1 MTEPAWSS
9 LRNLFP
15 LCNQTAYLNHA
26 ATSPMATPVRAA
38 MDLYAEQAMTL
49 GSLAYPTWQARI
61 HDVRHLAA
69 DLLGADLDEIAFV
82 GNTSSGLSTIATGLA
97 WQPGDVILVGW
108 PDFPANI
115 YPWRHLERLGVTVR
129 FVERRNGAL
138 DADDF
143 HDAWCPGVRMVV
155 VSSVDY
161 VTGYYTDLA
170 ALGRLCRE
178 RQALFC
184 VDAIQSLGAI
194 PLSVRDCHIDFL
206 AAGGHKWLLGPMGIG
221 LLYVRREVCDLVQ
234 PPLVGWKSVE
244 DEENFQLHFELKQDA
259 GKFEPGTMNLAG
271 ISGLGAALQLLTDV
285 GVANVAERI
294 TELVRELEKG
304 LQKRGFA
311 IVTSSDPARRA
322 GILSFQPAGV
332 ARDSQKQLA
341 EQGVVVA
348 HRQDLLRLSPHF
360 YNDHSDIERFFKV
373 LDRLG

>member
-332 ARDSQKQLA
+332 ARDCQKQLA

>member
-15 LCNQTAYLNHA
+15 ICNQLAYLNHA
-26 ATSPMATPVRAA
+26 ATSPLATPARAA

-61 HDVRHLAA
+61 HEVRCLAA
-69 DLLGADLDEIAFV
+69 DLLGANLDEIAFV

-108 PDFPANI
+108 PDFPSNI
-115 YPWRHLERLGVTVR
+115 YPWQHLERLGVTVR
-129 FVERRNGAL
+129 FVERRNGVL

-143 HDAWCPGVRMVV
+143 YNAWFPGVRMVV

-194 PLSVRDCHIDFL
+194 PLNVRDCHIDFL
-206 AAGGHKWLLGPMGIG
+206 AAGGHKWLLGPMGVG
-221 LLYVRREVCDLVQ
+221 LLYVRRDVCDLVQ
-234 PPLVGWKSVE
+234 PPLVGWKSVA

-285 GVANVAERI
+285 GIKNIAKRI
-294 TELVRELEKG
+294 TELTTKLDKG
-304 LQKRGFA
+304 LRERGFDIA
-311 IVTSSDPARRA
+311 TLPDPARRA
-322 GILSFQPAGV
+322 GILSFRPSGV
-332 ARDSQKQLA
+332 ARDWQKQLA

-360 YNDHSDIERFFKV
+360 YNDHSDIEGFFKA
-373 LDRLG
+373 LDHLG

>member
-234 PPLVGWKSVE
+234 PPLVGWKSVA

-332 ARDSQKQLA
+332 ARDCQKQLA